1 MVKQELDQ
9 PTVDSI
15 LTVERIV
22 ILDIEELIK
31 ELLVVE
37 LEVVYRT
44 CRILDQEVEDLPIM
58 DSKGQEFLLQEIILI
73 KMI

>member
-15 LTVERIV
+15 RAVERIV

-44 CRILDQEVEDLPIM
+44 CRILDPEVEDLPIM